1 MNEPRDP
8 DRRRLA
14 QAAARA
20 RGFSGWDLSIA
31 QPRLLEAGPPWSY
44 AALARQYAA
53 GAGSALDMGTG
64 GGELLAELRPVLPA
78 RLVAMEEWPPNVP
91 VAARRLA
98 PLGVSVLG
106 AASLRLPFRTGCFD
120 LVLNRH
126 EYLDGAE
133 VARILRPGGYVV
145 TQQVGEENWR
155 ELGRVFP
162 RMQDFSGLH
171 AAYRDGFAVAGLTI
185 LRDEEHSYRVAYPS
199 LSELVYLLSVM
210 PWVVPDF
217 ALDRD
222 LDALLALER
231 DCLSEDG
238 LVLSESR
245 FIIVAQK
252 PG

>member
-1 MNEPRDP
+1 MDDSHDA

-31 QPRLLEAGPPWSY
+31 RPRLLEAGPPWSY
-44 AALARQYAA
+44 EALAREYAA
-53 GAGSALDMGTG
+53 GARAALDMGTG
-64 GGELLAELRPVLPA
+64 GGERLATLRPDLPQ
-78 RLVAMEEWPPNVP
+78 RTVATEEWAMNVP

-98 PLGVSVLG
+98 PLGVAVLA
-106 AASLRLPFRTGCFD
+106 AASLRLPFRDDSFD

-126 EYLDGAE
+126 EYLDCAE
-133 VARILRPGGYVV
+133 VARVLRPGGRVV

-155 ELGRVFP
+155 ELRRFFP
-162 RMQDFSGLH
+162 RKQDFSGLH
-171 AAYRDGFAVAGLTI
+171 AAYRDGFVAAGLTI
-185 LRDEEHSYRVAYPS
+185 LRDQTHAYRVAYPS

-231 DCLSEDG
+231 ACLTEDG
-238 LVLSESR
+238 LVLTESR
-245 FIIVAQK
+245 FLIVAQK

>member
-1 MNEPRDP
+1 MDAARDP
-8 DRRRLA
+8 ERQRLA

-20 RGFSGWDLSIA
+20 RDFSGWDLSIA
-31 QPRLLEAGPPWSY
+31 RPRLLEAGPPWRY
-44 AALARQYAA
+44 EALAREYAA
-53 GAGSALDMGTG
+53 GAGVALDMGTG
-64 GGELLAELRPVLPA
+64 GGELIATLRPALP
-78 RLVAMEEWPPNVP
+78 RRMVATEEWPPNVP

-106 AASLRLPFRTGCFD
+106 AASLRLPFRDASFD

-126 EYLDGAE
+126 EYLDCAE
-133 VARILRPGGYVV
+133 IARVLRPGGYVV

-155 ELGRVFP
+155 ELRRFFP
-162 RMQDFSGLH
+162 RMQRFSGLH
-171 AAYRDGFAVAGLTI
+171 AAYRDGFAAAGLTI
-185 LRDEEHSYRVAYPS
+185 VRDEEHSYRVAYPT

-231 DCLSEDG
+231 ACLG
-238 LVLSESR
+238 
-245 FIIVAQK
+245 
-252 PG
+252 

>member
-1 MNEPRDP
+1 MDDARDAG
-8 DRRRLA
+8 RQRLA

-44 AALARQYAA
+44 TALVRQYAA

-64 GGELLAELRPVLPA
+64 GGELLATLRPALPR
-78 RLVAMEEWPPNVP
+78 RLVATEEWPPNVP

-106 AASLRLPFRTGCFD
+106 AASLRLPFRAGCFG

-126 EYLDGAE
+126 EYLDCAE
-133 VARILRPGGYVV
+133 IARVLRPGGHVV

-155 ELGRVFP
+155 ELRRFFP
-162 RMQDFSGLH
+162 RMQRFTGLH
-171 AAYRDGFAVAGLTI
+171 AAYREGFAAAGLTI
-185 LRDEEHSYRVAYPS
+185 LQDQERSYRVAYPT

-231 DCLSEDG
+231 ACLTEDG
-238 LVLSESR
+238 LVLTESR
-245 FIIVAQK
+245 FLIVAQK